1 MPDVTTPILG
11 LTDPTVGA
19 DNGTWGGITNA
30 NWNNVDTY
38 IGVLRQAAKA
48 LTIGATTTLD
58 FSAPASV
65 FSLTVTQATTIAI
78 ANTPANVTTQQL
90 STQFTLIITNGG
102 AFAVTWPGTF
112 VWSGGQ
118 PPNLQVAGTDVIVGW
133 SPDNGAHW
141 YTGALTTA
149 GKATLSKIG
158 QLGGVST
165 TSGAEVSLG
174 TVTLSAGKLA
184 TNGDSLRIV
193 VIGRYPDNAFANGGA
208 TFKFKFGA
216 ATLTFPLPLLSGDG
230 NALNL
235 PFTVTITVTRLTATT
250 QQVTGQAT
258 FNSGASLQTLGG
270 QGARVAGAET
280 LANPVTLDFRGL
292 VSQAGQTLSID
303 SAIVEAATQ

>member
-1 MPDVTTPILG
+1 MPDVTTPIFG

-19 DNGTWGGITNA
+19 DNGTWGGITNT

-65 FSLTVTQATTIAI
+65 FTLTVTQATTIAI
-78 ANTPANVTTQQL
+78 AITAQQL
-90 STQFTLIITNGG
+90 STQFTLLVTNGG

-112 VWSGGQ
+112 VWSGGT

-141 YTGALTTA
+141 YTGVLATV
-149 GKATLSKIG
+149 GKVTLLKVG
-158 QLGGVST
+158 QLGGVNT

-174 TVTLSAGKLA
+174 TIPLSAGKLA
-184 TNGDSLRIV
+184 TNGDSLRV
-193 VIGRYPDNAFANGGA
+193 VIVGRYPDNAFGNGGA

-235 PFTVTITVTRLTATT
+235 PFAVTITVTRLTATT